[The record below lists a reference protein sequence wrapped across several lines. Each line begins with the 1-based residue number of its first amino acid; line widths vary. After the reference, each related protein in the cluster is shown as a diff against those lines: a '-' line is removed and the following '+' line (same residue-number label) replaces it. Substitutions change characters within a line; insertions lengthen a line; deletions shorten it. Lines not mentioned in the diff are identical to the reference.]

1 LVACPVPPTD
11 AGDSI
16 ERTIS
21 GLVGGLQQSRYGRSL
36 SALIGS
42 GAVDRDGIEW
52 NEIAEGNIQAA
63 GLTDLKPLFQVFFYS
78 LTRGVLI
85 SNFQPSWYRGAIAS
99 MAHILRV
106 PFSAAL
112 GRAWYEQRLFTT

>member
-21 GLVGGLQQSRYGRSL
+21 GLVGGLQQSCYGRSL

-52 NEIAEGNIQAA
+52 NELAEGNIDAA
-63 GLTDLKPLFQVFFYS
+63 GLTDLKPLPGLFLFADARGTYLKFPAKQVSSCDCVDGAHSPRAVLSRTRAGVVPNRDYS
-78 LTRGVLI
+78 
-85 SNFQPSWYRGAIAS
+85 P
-99 MAHILRV
+99 
-106 PFSAAL
+106 P
-112 GRAWYEQRLFTT
+112 